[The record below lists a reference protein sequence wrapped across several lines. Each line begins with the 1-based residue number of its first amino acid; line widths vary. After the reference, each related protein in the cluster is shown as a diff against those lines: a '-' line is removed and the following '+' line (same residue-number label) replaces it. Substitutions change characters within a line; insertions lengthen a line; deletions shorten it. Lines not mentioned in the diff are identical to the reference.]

1 MANSDVCNTF
11 ASKLQKVIK
20 NKEITIDTKYDRE
33 KNLCLITF
41 YDSTSYRL
49 ARERNASMMSILSF
63 IGYDPEKDVV
73 VSYDLNRIVPGRF
86 FEARKPDIITVDFR
100 ISKVT
105 ISGNNASTDD
115 FIKLL
120 TEFFS
125 Q

>member
-1 MANSDVCNTF
+1 MANSDVCESF
-11 ASKLQKVIK
+11 ANKIQRSIK
-20 NKEITIDTKYDRE
+20 NREITVYSKYDNE
-33 KNLCLITF
+33 KKLCFITL